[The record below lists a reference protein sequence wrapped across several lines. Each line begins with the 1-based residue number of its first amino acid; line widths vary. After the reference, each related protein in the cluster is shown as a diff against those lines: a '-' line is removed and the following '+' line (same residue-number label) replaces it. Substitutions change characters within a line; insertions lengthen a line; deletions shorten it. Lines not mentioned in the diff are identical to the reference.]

1 MRRCTTRRG
10 WRVVEHPTARD
21 RRGRGG
27 SRGSPPVRDAGIASP
42 RGGGARGGVIEGG
55 PRSRRRRRRRAAT
68 GIPAGGGGGR
78 SHLFVLSLAEEF
90 GFGRGRCD
98 NIIRS
103 IVLLLFALLFFLVL
117 VLVLFLNAPSFVLE

>member
-1 MRRCTTRRG
+1 M
-10 WRVVEHPTARD
+10 
-21 RRGRGG
+21 
-27 SRGSPPVRDAGIASP
+27 RDAGIASP

-117 VLVLFLNAPSFVLE
+117 VLVLFLNAPSFVLNNAPPDGEGGFSDPCVHVSKVRNQDT